1 MDERKRA
8 SAITKAPSVREAR
21 VVDTVTLDHEERYR
35 RRTLVTC
42 GGGLEVLID
51 FEKPQRLEH
60 GDALKLDD
68 GALVRVV
75 AADEKLIEVTS
86 DNPARL
92 MRAAWHLGN
101 RHTPAEIG
109 AEAIYFADD
118 HVLVEMLRG
127 LGLAVRPVSRPFRP
141 ERGAYDQG
149 GHAHHVHGHHDHS
162 HHDHGHHDHAH
173 HDHEHLD
180 HGDRAHG
187 GHGHAHAGFRGRR
200 P

>member
-42 GGGLEVLID
+42 DGGLEVLID
-51 FEKPQRLEH
+51 FDKPQRLEH

-92 MRAAWHLGN
+92 ARAAWHLGN

-109 AEAIYFADD
+109 KEAIYFASD

-127 LGLAVRPVSRPFRP
+127 LGLTTREVMRPFRP
-141 ERGAYDQG
+141 ERGAYD
-149 GHAHHVHGHHDHS
+149 HHGQ
-162 HHDHGHHDHAH
+162 
-173 HDHEHLD
+173 
-180 HGDRAHG
+180 
-187 GHGHAHAGFRGRR
+187 HGHAHA
-200 P
+200 